1 MDNGGPG
8 IFEITVRGASGIVWS
23 DWLDD
28 VIVTHR
34 PDAPSVTV
42 LRGPMDQSTLRGVLN
57 RIWDLNLTL
66 ISVVPAGTPADV
78 VAAKLSWWEE
88 QTMKAYIL
96 SLGSSQ
102 ADLATVGGKGAA
114 LAQMVAAGLP
124 VPDGFHIT
132 TQAYRAFVAANGL
145 SDVIGTALDQVD
157 VDTPSSLTAAENAV
171 RKAFVSAPTP
181 PDVAAAIAQAYA
193 GLAGPLPVVAV
204 RSSATAEDLPDLSF
218 AGQQDTYL
226 NISGVDDVLAS
237 TKHCWAS
244 LWTARAIGY
253 RARHAVSPEKL
264 SLAVV
269 VQLLV
274 PAEVA
279 GVLFTANPMNGRRDQ
294 ALVNASWGLGEAV
307 VSGLVTPD
315 TFTVEKA
322 TGVVIA
328 QEIADKAVMTVR
340 VNGGTEE
347 QPVPD
352 DLRRA
357 PSLNVDQLAALVRRG
372 DEIEALYKSPRDVEF
387 AIADGVIAIVQ
398 ARPITALPL
407 PTGEPQPR
415 ADVEW
420 PMPDPKGQYLRTS
433 IVDLMPDP
441 LLPLYAT
448 LGLPTINRTMDV
460 LMAEVFGAPEGV
472 LPSGSLQTINGYAYM
487 SAGYTPKQML
497 RMLWYMLPKY
507 GKLMRTGIQ
516 YWQEGAYPEYKAT
529 TTAWERKTPR
539 DLTPDELL
547 DGVRAMADEAM
558 YHLSALMVS
567 TMGPSAGLEGL
578 FTQIYEKIVRREG
591 DPPASALLLG
601 FDNIP
606 LSAEKTL
613 YDLAQWSRAQLGLAP
628 FLLETPS
635 IEIIEFERGGAVP
648 EGVDAEVWR
657 EWCRRLQAYVKDYGY
672 AIYYLDFARELP
684 LDNPVPAVETLKLY
698 MTDRAGSPYERQE
711 AFTRRREAA
720 RAGILR
726 RIKGLK
732 KWAFEKSLAA
742 AQKRV
747 PLRENGIAEIGL
759 GYPVLRSLLRELG
772 RRFVTA
778 GAIAEDDDVFW
789 MEMAEVVAGVAD
801 LARDVA
807 LSGPHGAIESRKS
820 EWRHRRNL
828 TPPPMLPPKSKYMGI
843 DVSSFSAE
851 SGNVEG
857 STVTKGVGASPGRVT
872 ASACVLHGP
881 EDFDQMQVGSI
892 LVASATTPAW
902 TPLFA
907 MASGVV
913 TDIGGP
919 LSHGSIVAR
928 EYGIPAVMGTGSA
941 TKLIESGQTITVCG
955 DIGEVLLANGN
966 GVAR

>member
-1 MDNGGPG
+1 M
-8 IFEITVRGASGIVWS
+8 T
-23 DWLDD
+23 
-28 VIVTHR
+28 T
-34 PDAPSVTV
+34 
-42 LRGPMDQSTLRGVLN
+42 
-57 RIWDLNLTL
+57 
-66 ISVVPAGTPADV
+66 
-78 VAAKLSWWEE
+78 
-88 QTMKAYIL
+88 YIL
-96 SLGSSQ
+96 SLGSTR
-102 ADLATVGGKGAA
+102 ADLAAVGGKGAA

-124 VPDGFHIT
+124 VPDGFHVMT
-132 TQAYRAFVAANGL
+132 GAYQAFVAANSLAG
-145 SDVIGTALDQVD
+145 VIQAALDQVD
-157 VDTPSSLTAAENAV
+157 PDTSSTLAVAEETIRA
-171 RKAFVSAPTP
+171 RFESAPVP

-193 GLAGPLPVVAV
+193 GLAGVAPVVAV

-218 AGQQDTYL
+218 AGQQDTFL
-226 NISGVDDVLAS
+226 NIEGIDAVLTAV
-237 TKHCWAS
+237 KRCWAS

-253 RARHAVSPEKL
+253 RARHHVAPEQL

-269 VQLLV
+269 VQRLV

-279 GVLFTANPMNGRRDQ
+279 GVLFTANPLNGRRDQ
-294 ALVNASWGLGEAV
+294 ALVNAAWGLGEAIV
-307 VSGLVTPD
+307 GGLVTPD
-315 TFTVEKA
+315 TFTVEKS
-322 TGVVIA
+322 TGEVIA

-357 PSLNVDQLAALVRRG
+357 PCLNASQLAALVRKG
-372 DEIEALYKSPRDVEF
+372 DEIEALYESPRDVEF

-398 ARPITALPL
+398 ARPITALPS
-407 PTGEPQPR
+407 PTGEPLPR
-415 ADVEW
+415 SATDW
-420 PMPDPKGQYLRTS
+420 PMPDPKGKYLRNS

-441 LLPLYAT
+441 LLPLFAT
-448 LGLPTINRTMDV
+448 FGLPTINQTMDI
-460 LMAEVFGAPEGV
+460 LMAEVFEAPEGTLPGGSV
-472 LPSGSLQTINGYAYM
+472 LTINGYAYM

-497 RMLWYMLPKY
+497 RMMWHMVPKY
-507 GKLMRTGIQ
+507 GKVMRTGVQ
-516 YWQEGAYPEYKAT
+516 YWQEGAYPDYKAT
-529 TTAWERKTPR
+529 TAAWEQKTPR
-539 DLTPDELL
+539 DLSPDELL
-547 DGVRAMADEAM
+547 TGIKAMTEQAM
-558 YHLSALMVS
+558 YHLGALMVS

-578 FTQIYEKIVRREG
+578 FTQIYEKMVRRGG
-591 DPPASALLLG
+591 DPPASTLLLG

-606 LSAEKTL
+606 LTAEKTL
-613 YDLAQWSRAQLGLAP
+613 YDLAQWSRAQSGLAA

-635 IEIIEFERGGAVP
+635 VAIIEFERGGAVP
-648 EGVDAEVWR
+648 EGVDGEAWR
-657 EWCRRLQAYVKDYGY
+657 EWCRRFQAYLKDYGY

-684 LDNPVPAVETLKLY
+684 LDNPAPAVETLKLY

-711 AFTRRREAA
+711 TFTRRREAA
-720 RAGILR
+720 RAGILG

-759 GYPVLRSLLRELG
+759 GYPVLRSMLRELG

-801 LARDVA
+801 LAQDDP
-807 LSGPHGAIESRKS
+807 LSGLHGAIESRKS

-857 STVTKGVGASPGRVT
+857 SAVIKGVGASPGRVT
-872 ASACVLHGP
+872 ASACVLRGP

-892 LVASATTPAW
+892 LVASTTTPAW

-919 LSHGSIVAR
+919 LSHASIVAR

-941 TKLIESGQTITVCG
+941 TKLIEDGQTITVCG
-955 DIGEVLLANGN
+955 DTGEVLLANGN
-966 GVAR
+966 GAVQ

>member
-1 MDNGGPG
+1 MK
-8 IFEITVRGASGIVWS
+8 TY
-23 DWLDD
+23 
-28 VIVTHR
+28 
-34 PDAPSVTV
+34 
-42 LRGPMDQSTLRGVLN
+42 TL
-57 RIWDLNLTL
+57 
-66 ISVVPAGTPADV
+66 A
-78 VAAKLSWWEE
+78 
-88 QTMKAYIL
+88 
-96 SLGSSQ
+96 LGSSQ
-102 ADLATVGGKGAA
+102 ADLDTVGGKGAA
-114 LAQMVAAGLP
+114 LAQMVAARLP
-124 VPDGFHIT
+124 VPDGFHVT
-132 TQAYRAFVAANGL
+132 TQAYRAFVAANEL
-145 SDVIGTALDQVD
+145 AEVIGTALDQVD
-157 VDTPSSLTAAENAV
+157 VETLSSLTAAEDAI
-171 RKAFVSAPTP
+171 RKAFESAPMP

-193 GLAGPLPVVAV
+193 DLAGPMPVVAV

-237 TKHCWAS
+237 TRRCWAS

-253 RARHAVSPEKL
+253 RARHAVSPEQL

-269 VQLLV
+269 VQRLV

-279 GVLFTANPMNGRRDQ
+279 GILFTANPMNGRRDQ

-315 TFTVEKA
+315 TFTVEKS

-357 PSLNVDQLAALVRRG
+357 PSLNAEQLVALVRRG

-398 ARPITALPL
+398 ARPITTLASPAVEPL
-407 PTGEPQPR
+407 PQ
-415 ADVEW
+415 ADVDW
-420 PMPDPKGQYLRTS
+420 HLPDPKGKYLRTS

-441 LLPLYAT
+441 LLPLYTT
-448 LGLPTINRTMDV
+448 LGLPAIDQMMDI
-460 LMAEVFGAPEGV
+460 LMAEMFGAPEGT
-472 LPSGSLQTINGYAYM
+472 LPSGTMLTINGYAYQ

-497 RMLWYMLPKY
+497 RMMWYMVPKY
-507 GKLMRTGIQ
+507 GKLMRKGVE
-516 YWQEGAYPEYKAT
+516 YWQEGAHPRYKAA
-529 TTAWERKTPR
+529 TALWEQKIPQ
-539 DLTPDELL
+539 DLAPDELL
-547 DGVRAMADEAM
+547 DGVRATTDQAM
-558 YHLSALMVS
+558 YHLGALMVS
-567 TMGPSAGLEGL
+567 TMGPSAGLEAL
-578 FTQIYEKIVRREG
+578 FTQIYEKMVRREG

-606 LSAEKTL
+606 LAGEKLL
-613 YDLAQWSRAQLGLAP
+613 YDLAQWSRAQSGLAA

-635 IEIIEFERGGAVP
+635 VEIIAFARGGAVP
-648 EGVDAEVWR
+648 EGVDADIWR
-657 EWCRRLQAYVKDYGY
+657 EWCRRFQTYLKEYGY

-684 LDNPVPAVETLKLY
+684 LDDPAPTVETLKLY
-698 MTDRAGSPYERQE
+698 MTDRVVSRYERQ
-711 AFTRRREAA
+711 ATFAQRREEVVVGV
-720 RAGILR
+720 RG

-772 RRFVTA
+772 RRFVAA

-789 MEMAEVVAGVAD
+789 MEMAEVVAGVAA
-801 LARDVA
+801 LARDQS
-807 LSGPHGAIESRKS
+807 LSGLQGTIESRKS
-820 EWRHRRNL
+820 EWRHRRGL
-828 TPPPMLPPKSKYMGI
+828 MPPPMLPPKAKYMGI
-843 DVSSFSAE
+843 DIASFSAE
-851 SGNVEG
+851 SSNVEG
-857 STVTKGVGASPGRVT
+857 STVIKGVGASPGRIT
-872 ASACVLHGP
+872 APACVLHGP
-881 EDFDQMQVGSI
+881 EDFDQMRVGSI
-892 LVASATTPAW
+892 LVASTTTPAW

-928 EYGIPAVMGTGSA
+928 EYGIPAVMGTGST
-941 TKLIESGQTITVCG
+941 TKLIEAGQTITVIG
-955 DIGEVLLANGN
+955 DAGEVVLAVSNGAA
-966 GVAR
+966 G